1 MQVDYV
7 RVWAT
12 SPQDVATTTGSST
25 TAPLDTT
32 APDAEV
38 FAPSSQ
44 KLRASV
50 VVVTVSCPHEPC
62 KATARGTIRVPRL
75 RRARA
80 ATFKLAARTT
90 TIAKDMRVQVRLK
103 LRRDARAAITRAL
116 RAGRRIVLKLN
127 VSVADEAGNIRP
139 RTRQVMLRC

>member
-12 SPQDVATTTGSST
+12 SPQDVATTIGSST

-50 VVVTVSCPHEPC
+50 VVTVSCPHEPC
-62 KATARGTIRVPRL
+62 KATARGTLRVPRL

-80 ATFKLAARTT
+80 ATFKPAARTT
-90 TIAKDMRVQVRLK
+90 TIAKGMRVQVRLK

-116 RAGRRIVLKLN
+116 RAGRRIILKLN
-127 VSVADEAGNIRP
+127 VSVADKAGNIRP
-139 RTRQVMLRC
+139 RTRQVMLRR